1 MGTRAILLLV
11 LLAPVLGI
19 GMGQSAPGAEELV
32 ANEIPAED
40 PGPPFYARVSPIM
53 NELFFSDGWL
63 VIPFYRDPACIPPS
77 FNLLDLY
84 HFPSESDAGAF
95 ACRALVTGV
104 TYKEPAAP
112 ATAFPK
118 EVTMEGS
125 GSVQIWFV
133 QEAAARQAIAD
144 GSLTLAELEEL
155 GPLVG
160 IATTFDEELR
170 PRAEDH
176 LIAIRSNG
184 ELMDGR
190 SFRFDLRHI
199 GETIEQITV
208 AIEE

>member
-1 MGTRAILLLV
+1 MCDGHTRSRKWS
-11 LLAPVLGI
+11 G
-19 GMGQSAPGAEELV
+19 GS
-32 ANEIPAED
+32 

-63 VIPFYRDPACIPPS
+63 AIPFYRDPACIPAG

-84 HFPSESDAGAF
+84 HFPSERDTGAF

-104 TYKEPAAP
+104 TYKEPGAP
-112 ATAFPK
+112 ATTFPK
-118 EVTMEGS
+118 RVTMDGS

-133 QEAAARQAIAD
+133 REAAARQAIAD

-155 GPLVG
+155 DPLIG
-160 IATTFDEELR
+160 LATTFDEELQ

-176 LIAIRSNG
+176 LIVIRSAG

-190 SFRFDLRHI
+190 SFRFDLRHV
-199 GETIEQITV
+199 GDTIEQLAVTID
-208 AIEE
+208 E